1 MSVLTKDQL
10 EAFVHLKGS
19 AVGQMLLKLLRA
31 RAREI
36 DIANRKADGAEM
48 YRGQGRAL
56 ALDDLADEIEKSSDQ
71 IRRLQSPQKTQ
82 L

>member
-1 MSVLTKDQL
+1 
-10 EAFVHLKGS
+10 
-19 AVGQMLLKLLRA
+19 
-31 RAREI
+31 
-36 DIANRKADGAEM
+36 M